1 MSATDLDEKRNDG
14 RGYGDIGYKLLT
26 ESECCS
32 IGLRDGVIR
41 VKEGKNRISRLS
53 SCLIFKLTEAKSN
66 SKMLTSNF
74 MSTFVY
80 FSGKCLKF
88 AIC

>member
-32 IGLRDGVIR
+32 IGLKDGVIR
-41 VKEGKNRISRLS
+41 VKEGKNGIS
-53 SCLIFKLTEAKSN
+53 FKFL
-66 SKMLTSNF
+66 NF
-74 MSTFVY
+74 
-80 FSGKCLKF
+80 
-88 AIC
+88 

>member
-41 VKEGKNRISRLS
+41 VKEGKNCILRLL
-53 SCLIFKLTEAKSN
+53 SCLIFKLTEAKSK

-74 MSTFVY
+74 MSTLVY
-80 FSGKCLKF
+80 FSENV
-88 AIC
+88 

>member
-32 IGLRDGVIR
+32 IGLKDGVIR
-41 VKEGKNRISRLS
+41 VKEGKNGISNS
-53 SCLIFKLTEAKSN
+53 SSIFKLTKAKSK

-74 MSTFVY
+74 MSKLVNF
-80 FSGKCLKF
+80 KL
-88 AIC
+88 

>member
-32 IGLRDGVIR
+32 IGLKDGVIR
-41 VKEGKNRISRLS
+41 VKEGKNSISRLFENLS
-53 SCLIFKLTEAKSN
+53 SSIFKLTKAKSK

-74 MSTFVY
+74 MSTLVNF
-80 FSGKCLKF
+80 KL
-88 AIC
+88 